1 MNLPLIGDRSVLVP
15 AFLAAMAD
23 AGSREAVRRAAA
35 QLGWPASAVRD
46 GGAAVLRE
54 LLKDSPAPAPAVVLA
69 DISGATDVTA
79 EMDALAEV
87 CEPHTR
93 VIVVGD
99 TNDIGLY
106 RTLMRMGVSDY
117 LIKPLD
123 PVALHEALRRA
134 EQAPAPESARTVTA
148 KTLALVGARGGV
160 GATSL
165 AVSLAWE
172 LSHERGLRTVLADLD
187 LQFGAATLQLDLE
200 PGRGLREILTRPD
213 RIDALLIGS
222 AMATHSDRLRVLAA
236 EEPLEDDLD
245 IGPAALPTLLGVIAA
260 DCDAVVMD
268 VPRHMDRLSRE
279 ALARADLA
287 VVVTDLSL
295 AGLRD
300 AQRLLGLLGALRP
313 QGGISLVAN
322 RVGGVA
328 GELPQAEFEK
338 AVGVQ
343 FDLVL
348 PCDEK
353 AALAA
358 AETARPLFAGR
369 ASAAA
374 VALCG
379 FAGRLTDGAPP
390 PPAEKTSWLK
400 KILGR

>member
-1 MNLPLIGDRSVLVP
+1 MNLPLIGDRTALTP
-15 AFLAAMAD
+15 AFLAGVTD
-23 AGSREAVRRAAA
+23 ASSREAVRRAAA
-35 QLGWPASAVRD
+35 ELGWPASAVRE
-46 GGAAVLRE
+46 GGAAALRD
-54 LLKDSPAPAPAVVLA
+54 LLRDAPAPAVLLA
-69 DISGATDVTA
+69 DVSGAADVKA
-79 EMDALAEV
+79 EMEALAEV

-93 VIVVGD
+93 VIAIGE

-117 LIKPLD
+117 LVKPLD

-134 EQAPAPESARTVTA
+134 EQTDAPDPAATSTA
-148 KTLALVGARGGV
+148 TTLALVGARGGV

-165 AVSLAWE
+165 AVSIAWE

-200 PGRGLREILTRPD
+200 PGRGLREILTSPD

-222 AMATHSDRLRVLAA
+222 ATATHSDRLRVLAA

-245 IGPAALPTLLGVIAA
+245 VGPAALSTLLGVICA

-295 AGLRD
+295 AGMRD
-300 AQRLLGLLGALRP
+300 AQRLLGLLRSLRP
-313 QGGISLVAN
+313 QGEIALVAN

-338 AVGVQ
+338 AVGAG

-348 PCDEK
+348 PFDEK

-358 AETARPLFAGR
+358 AEKARPLFAGR
-369 ASAAA
+369 ASPAA
-374 VALCG
+374 VALGG
-379 FAGRLTDGAPP
+379 FAGRLSGGVPAPP
-390 PPAEKTSWLK
+390 VEKGSWLK

>member
-1 MNLPLIGDRSVLVP
+1 MNLPLIGDRSALTP

-23 AGSREAVRRAAA
+23 AGSREAVRRAATH
-35 QLGWPASAVRD
+35 LGWPASAVRD

-54 LLKDSPAPAPAVVLA
+54 LLKDSPAPAVVIA
-69 DISGATDVTA
+69 DISGATDVAA
-79 EMDALAEV
+79 EMEALAEV

-106 RTLMRMGVSDY
+106 RTLLRMGVSDY
-117 LIKPLD
+117 LVKPLD

-134 EQAPAPESARTVTA
+134 EQTAAPESARTPTA
-148 KTLALVGARGGV
+148 KTLALIGARGGV

-172 LSHERGLRTVLADLD
+172 LSQERGLRTVLADLD

-200 PGRGLREILTRPD
+200 AGRGLREILTRPD

-222 AMATHSDRLRVLAA
+222 AMAAHSDRLRVLAA

-245 IGPAALPTLLGVIAA
+245 IGPAALPTLLGVISA

-300 AQRLLGLLGALRP
+300 TQRLLGLLKALRP
-313 QGGISLVAN
+313 QGEIGLVAN

-328 GELPQAEFEK
+328 GELLQVEFEK
-338 AVGVQ
+338 AVGAE

-348 PCDEK
+348 PFDEK

-369 ASAAA
+369 ASPAA
-374 VALCG
+374 VALGG
-379 FAGRLTDGAPP
+379 FAGRLTGGATPP
-390 PPAEKTSWLK
+390 PVEKGSWLK